1 MEPLHVQEN
10 SPPRVYDAPAPGNPP
25 SVRNGEGPTPVREI
39 VVVSD
44 DRIARDYMDYGQ
56 FDQKP
61 SPATAAVKKVKEK
74 LQKREENEK
83 PRVSL
88 DWID

>member
-1 MEPLHVQEN
+1 MRFQH
-10 SPPRVYDAPAPGNPP
+10 AG
-25 SVRNGEGPTPVREI
+25 
-39 VVVSD
+39 D

-56 FDQKP
+56 FERTS
-61 SPATAAVKKVKEK
+61 SPAITAVKKVKEK